1 MQNAKDSMFTLVEA
15 SQLSLDDKF
24 IKQLRI
30 KKQEVQN
37 YAEELYDVVYCFWTE
52 LSGF

>member
-1 MQNAKDSMFTLVEA
+1 MQNAKDSMFALVEA
-15 SQLSLDDKF
+15 SKLSINDEF

-37 YAEELYDVVYCFWTE
+37 YAEELCDVVYCFWTE